1 MTKPIAFFLSLKLM
15 KLSVLPVSVDAIK
28 ETLRFGISRKLVA
41 ESFSIFNRYS
51 LASKFALNS
60 FGLFNSV
67 SAAKTMLTFEVM
79 ESLHS
84 VSLRNL

>member
-1 MTKPIAFFLSLKLM
+1 M

-51 LASKFALNS
+51 LASKFALDLNS